1 MAKMLKDLKKKVE
14 TKYEDMSNFRK
25 VMENV
30 KNDNREE
37 RNLEGDSIQIVRQRE
52 KKYFKNRVFETYEIM
67 SCGLTFVLLK

>member
-25 VMENV
+25 VIENV

-52 KKYFKNRVFETYEIM
+52 KKYFKSRVFETYEIM